1 MGRYGET
8 QNRQI
13 GILGVW
19 ALAPAAGMWSNLF
32 GWSSKAKKDAGSL
45 DAKNAFEVF
54 DADKSGA
61 LSIEELKHVLTRPGG
76 GAPLTDEEVA
86 AIISEV
92 DQNGAA
98 HYNVHVHVKIAP
110 TLQDLCRLLLPC

>member
-1 MGRYGET
+1 MGS
-8 QNRQI
+8 
-13 GILGVW
+13 
-19 ALAPAAGMWSNLF
+19 LAPRGMWSNLF

>member
-8 QNRQI
+8 QN
-13 GILGVW
+13 GKSGYS
-19 ALAPAAGMWSNLF
+19 AFGLASCAAGMWSNLF

-110 TLQDLCRLLLPC
+110 TLQDLCRLLLLC